1 MPPADIS
8 CSASTDR
15 SLSHFWLEELRTET
29 ISQKEPTPDGPPGKK
44 RKLEPE
50 AAVSPVVI
58 KLTVAPDQQHVVAV
72 TEDKGVRVLSIDE
85 NGALVELSQR

>member
-1 MPPADIS
+1 M
-8 CSASTDR
+8 
-15 SLSHFWLEELRTET
+15 
-29 ISQKEPTPDGPPGKK
+29 
-44 RKLEPE
+44 
-50 AAVSPVVI
+50 SPVVI